1 MCVEWC
7 ILKPAF
13 AMCSH
18 SKDQVC
24 VTGSRGVT
32 FASSRDRMSKYI
44 QSLTLAFTLN
54 PHFNASITKLRS
66 QRKVEFRGNLQ
77 WPWLQMAGFK
87 KVFRMI
93 SPMSSF
99 CVLGGGFFSMSSD
112 SSEPYC
118 SPWRINPWI
127 CNCCDDQTWKCKQS
141 IYIYIIRLVH
151 YHYHSLQ
158 YWCVPVSN
166 DSAGL
171 TTDHLAV

>member
-32 FASSRDRMSKYI
+32 FASSRDKMSKYI
-44 QSLTLAFTLN
+44 QSLTLAFTWN
-54 PHFNASITKLRS
+54 PRFNASIKKLRS
-66 QRKVEFRGNLQ
+66 QRKVEIGAIYNGHGCK
-77 WPWLQMAGFK
+77 WPDSRRSFVWFLRCLPFVFW
-87 KVFRMI
+87 KVF
-93 SPMSSF
+93 
-99 CVLGGGFFSMSSD
+99 FFSMSSD

-127 CNCCDDQTWKCKQS
+127 CNCCDDQKWKCKQS
-141 IYIYIIRLVH
+141 IDIFTLY
-151 YHYHSLQ
+151 
-158 YWCVPVSN
+158 
-166 DSAGL
+166 A
-171 TTDHLAV
+171 